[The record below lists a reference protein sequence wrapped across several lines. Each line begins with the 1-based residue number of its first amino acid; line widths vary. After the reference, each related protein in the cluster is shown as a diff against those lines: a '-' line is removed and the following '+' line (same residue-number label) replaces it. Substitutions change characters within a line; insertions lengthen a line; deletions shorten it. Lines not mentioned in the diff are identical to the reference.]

1 MSLRGD
7 VSVHIWNRCHAC
19 GAAPIVGLRFA
30 CQTCPTGADNDLCQ
44 ACYHLFEQG
53 RVVHPSPEAREARAG
68 RHIFRSFEG
77 SEREQVVPWLAVPWS
92 VAPAPTVPDR
102 FVVRPEFRSGRE
114 SFFGAYGFVVADDG
128 RNPLMLTALHVLD
141 ELAKFNGVDCTDS
154 NMAYTGREL
163 PNLVTSVQ
171 LYDLF
176 APKWMLA
183 ELGTAG
189 DMLPLPDAR
198 IGAIEPYSQ
207 RDVAAFRVA
216 PSASIHPLRLAAAPP
231 AKGEP
236 IWLAINRGGG
246 LRERTVQAIAVEI
259 TGQTLIFRF
268 AAGATMPPHTSGAP
282 LLNRAGDVVGINVGC
297 GMLEGNLLGH
307 GAHVS
312 SVRRHLGW

>member
-1 MSLRGD
+1 MSLGG
-7 VSVHIWNRCHAC
+7 VVLVHIWNRCHAC
-19 GAAPIVGLRFA
+19 KAAPIVGLRFA

-44 ACYHLFEQG
+44 ACFDLFEQG
-53 RVVHPSPEAREARAG
+53 RIEHPSPEAREARAG

-77 SEREQVVPWLAVPWS
+77 SERERVLPWLAVPWS

-102 FVVRPEFRSGRE
+102 SVVRPEFRSGRE
-114 SFFGAYGFVVADDG
+114 SFFGAYGFVVVANDG
-128 RNPLMLTALHVLD
+128 GNPLMLTALHVLD
-141 ELAKFNGVDCTDS
+141 ELAKFGGVDCTDS

-189 DMLPLPDAR
+189 DMLPLPNAR
-198 IGAIEPYSQ
+198 IGVEPYSQ
-207 RDVAAFRVA
+207 RDVAAFRVV
-216 PSASIHPLRLAAAPP
+216 PSTSIHPLPLAAGPP

-246 LRERTVQAIAVEI
+246 LRERTVQAIVVEI
-259 TGQTLIFRF
+259 TSQTLIFRF
-268 AAGATMPPHTSGAP
+268 TAGATMPPHTSGAP
-282 LLNRAGDVVGINVGC
+282 LLNRAGEVVGINIGC
-297 GMLEGNLLGH
+297 GMLEGNMLGH

>member
-1 MSLRGD
+1 
-7 VSVHIWNRCHAC
+7 
-19 GAAPIVGLRFA
+19 
-30 CQTCPTGADNDLCQ
+30 
-44 ACYHLFEQG
+44 
-53 RVVHPSPEAREARAG
+53 
-68 RHIFRSFEG
+68 
-77 SEREQVVPWLAVPWS
+77 
-92 VAPAPTVPDR
+92 
-102 FVVRPEFRSGRE
+102 
-114 SFFGAYGFVVADDG
+114 
-128 RNPLMLTALHVLD
+128 MLTALHVLD

-154 NMAYTGREL
+154 NLAYTGREL
-163 PNLVTSVQ
+163 PSLVTSVQ

-216 PSASIHPLRLAAAPP
+216 PSASIHPLRLAAALP

-236 IWLAINRGGG
+236 IWLAVNRGGG
-246 LRERTVQAIAVEI
+246 LRERTIQAIAVEI

-312 SVRRHLGW
+312 SMRRHLGW